1 MLTLQHRISHDID
14 LFIRDPQWIG
24 YLSPR
29 LNDRFED
36 TISGYNEEANFIKI
50 RLPEGEI
57 DFIVGMSLLG
67 LPDESRP
74 DTRFALEPI
83 AEVLAKK
90 LFYRGWALTSRDVFD
105 WMFIEQH
112 LPQSIPRDR
121 LAILL
126 KTRFDDIQA
135 SLNRLATSPAIQ
147 QEWAAIASPAKP
159 SLETTLAWAHEQL
172 SLYQKIA
179 LESQKQSK
187 GFQEHPEPP
196 APSSESNATQESS
209 PR

>member
-1 MLTLQHRISHDID
+1 MYN
-14 LFIRDPQWIG
+14 P
-24 YLSPR
+24 
-29 LNDRFED
+29 
-36 TISGYNEEANFIKI
+36 NEEANFIKI

-57 DFIVGMSLLG
+57 DFIVGMSLLD

-112 LPQSIPRDR
+112 LPKSIPRDH

-147 QEWAAIASPAKP
+147 QEWAAIASSAKP
-159 SLETTLAWAHEQL
+159 SLKTALAWAHEQL

-187 GFQEHPEPP
+187 VSQEHPEPP
-196 APSSESNATQESS
+196 APSSDPNATQESS